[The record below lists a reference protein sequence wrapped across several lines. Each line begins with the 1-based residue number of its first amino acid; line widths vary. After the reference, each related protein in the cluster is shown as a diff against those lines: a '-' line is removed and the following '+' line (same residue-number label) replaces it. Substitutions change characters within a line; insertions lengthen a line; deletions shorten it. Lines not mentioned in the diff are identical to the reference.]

1 MFIII
6 KHFFK
11 LQLQENLTSETNAL
25 TPRSRKLK
33 SIISTKENIIE
44 RQRLKIK
51 RIQAQNR
58 RLKKKVYKVED
69 ILHNIHNKFYLQN
82 EDMNNLKN
90 INIQVATIITTC

>member
-1 MFIII
+1 MQQ
-6 KHFFK
+6 

-25 TPRSRKLK
+25 TPRKRKLK

-58 RLKKKVYKVED
+58 RLKKKIYKVED

-90 INIQVATIITTC
+90 INIQVATIITTCYSIY